1 MTDIITRLKLESS
14 EYDNRIKRAT
24 QGLLQMEQECR
35 KVGGTLAVLE
45 KDQLDFVRG
54 LGQMETVSRSAR
66 GKVSELTSAFTEL
79 SVQYK
84 RLSDE
89 EKKGDYGKALSASL
103 DQLKVRIKDARTDL
117 IDVEKELKGMGDAE
131 KIAADGGVDFSSVL
145 NQLGSQLGINTNL
158 LNMVTTGTIA
168 TTAAVTAGVAAVA
181 AATKAWA
188 DYNDEINRQ
197 NTMTTVVTGLK
208 GDAADELTM
217 GVRAL
222 ARTYDVDF
230 RQAIEA
236 ANTLMQQFG
245 VTGEQALSLLQ
256 DGMQGMIAG
265 DGGKLLSMIQ
275 QYAPSFR
282 DAGIEASQLVA
293 IIQNSEGGLFTE
305 QNMNAIV
312 MGIRNIRHQTKA
324 TRDAL
329 AGLGIDG
336 EEMTRK
342 LNDGTMTVFEALQEV
357 AGAIDN
363 VRSGSD
369 EAGAVMQNVFGRQGT
384 MAGTKLGEA
393 IATLNTNLQET
404 KKQTGELGES
414 FVRLNEANLRLERTM
429 QEIFGMTGW
438 EDMSNTIKTQFAE
451 SLSDALQYLIDVR
464 DALNGIGSYD
474 SFETLADAARRFV
487 PALWPI
493 LKGLQE
499 MKGLL
504 NDIKSAWNGITGNTP
519 EQQQPQQQTTQQ
531 KPVQNGYQVTTDKNG
546 KVVRES
552 RIVNGEKKD
561 VAEQPKQQ
569 TNQRTYEQVKADL
582 DRAKKELENAKDA
595 ISRGTAK
602 SLVDYYEQELKRIPK
617 QDVKQDTKNTN
628 TNFTS
633 TTTKKDTWAP
643 IEMKPVEAMEIKG
656 RSINDVTKEIQ
667 QAQAQFNAAGDEMG
681 RAMAKSM
688 LEALKA
694 EKDAMMAEGDVK
706 KGGFADAYNYD
717 FGKDIK
723 KLETKP
729 ADNLVKSGKATA
741 EAWREAAS
749 AIGSVGNALS
759 GLEDPS
765 AKIVGTVGQAIAQI
779 ALGFAQASAA
789 DSKLGVFGWIAS
801 VAGGLGTML
810 STISAIHNATGYAN
824 GGVVKY
830 DGGGGVIPGN
840 SFSGD
845 NLRMIGVNS
854 GEIIM
859 NVAQGNNVANALLSR
874 QQGGSVDVQP
884 WVDGERVFLGMNNS
898 LQRKGRG
905 EIVTTSMLKQK
916 GIL

>member
-1 MTDIITRLKLESS
+1 MADVITRLKLESS
-14 EYDNRIKRAT
+14 EYDSRIKRAT

-84 RLSDE
+84 HLSDE

-131 KIAADGGVDFSSVL
+131 KIAADGGIDFSSVL
-145 NQLGSQLGINTNL
+145 NQLGNQLGINTNL

-197 NTMTTVVTGLK
+197 STMTTVVTGLK
-208 GDAADELTM
+208 GDASENLTI

-230 RQAIEA
+230 REAINA
-236 ANTLMQQFG
+236 ANTLIQQFG
-245 VTGEQALSLLQ
+245 VSGEQALSLLQ

-293 IIQNSEGGLFTE
+293 VIQNSEGGLFTD
-305 QNMNAIV
+305 QNMQAIV
-312 MGIRNIRHQTKA
+312 MGIRNIRLMTKQTS
-324 TRDAL
+324 DAL
-329 AGLGIDG
+329 AQLGIDG
-336 EEMTRK
+336 QEMSRK
-342 LNDGTMTVFEALQEV
+342 LEDGSMTIFEALRQV
-357 AGAIDN
+357 SGAIDN
-363 VRSGSD
+363 VDSGSKA
-369 EAGAVMQNVFGRQGT
+369 AGEVMQSVFGRQGT

-393 IATLNTNLQET
+393 IATLNTNLEET

-429 QEIFGMTGW
+429 QEIFGMSGW

-464 DALNGIGSYD
+464 DALNDIGSYD

-504 NDIKSAWNGITGNTP
+504 NDIESAWNGITGNTEP
-519 EQQQPQQQTTQQ
+519 PKEQPQTTQQ

-546 KVVRES
+546 TVVS
-552 RIVNGEKKD
+552 TTRIVNGEKKD
-561 VAEQPKQQ
+561 VSEQPTQQ

-582 DRAKKELENAKDA
+582 DRAKKELENAKDS
-595 ISRGTAK
+595 ISKGAAK
-602 SLVDYYEQELKRIPK
+602 SLVDYYEQELKRLPK
-617 QDVKQDTKNTN
+617 PEVKQETKTTTTTN
-628 TNFTS
+628 TI
-633 TTTKKDTWAP
+633 TTNKNVWEP
-643 IEMKPVEAMEIKG
+643 IEMKPVEAVEIKG
-656 RSINDVTKEIQ
+656 RSVNDVNADLSK
-667 QAQAQFNAAGDEMG
+667 AKSDYNAAGDEFG
-681 RAMAKSM
+681 RAAAQAMIDKYQ
-688 LEALKA
+688 A
-694 EKDAMMAEGDVK
+694 ELTVIKNESTP
-706 KGGFADAYNYD
+706 FADAYKYD
-717 FGKDIK
+717 FGKVADKIK
-723 KLETKP
+723 SDAENNKGKGNENLGKELE
-729 ADNLVKSGKATA
+729 KAAKTA
-741 EAWREAAS
+741 SSIEGGIES
-749 AIGSVGNALS
+749 I
-759 GLEDPS
+759 
-765 AKIVGTVGQAIAQI
+765 
-779 ALGFAQASAA
+779 
-789 DSKLGVFGWIAS
+789 
-801 VAGGLGTML
+801 AGGLEGLGAELPAELKNIFGGVQSMISIMSGI
-810 STISAIHNATGYAN
+810 STILLTIEALSHVQTATSAIPFFSGGGIVRAAN
-824 GGVVKY
+824 GYTV
-830 DGGGGVIPGN
+830 PGN
-840 SFSGD
+840 FGYDAVPSLLTSGEVVLNRAQQGNIVSQMMD
-845 NLRMIGVNS
+845 SRMNGGAASTPSYVRGEDIWLGVN
-854 GEIIM
+854 
-859 NVAQGNNVANALLSR
+859 N
-874 QQGGSVDVQP
+874 
-884 WVDGERVFLGMNNS
+884 FLKRS
-898 LQRKGRG
+898 GRG
-905 EIVTTSMLKQK
+905 EIVTSRK
-916 GIL
+916 

>member
-1 MTDIITRLKLESS
+1 MAKSVLE
-14 EYDNRIKRAT
+14 
-24 QGLLQMEQECR
+24 
-35 KVGGTLAVLE
+35 LAVGTGQWDAGLKKAKSALDNFTQAGGGLQQSLAKDSE
-45 KDQLDFVRG
+45 KMQQFVRMM
-54 LGQMETVSRSAR
+54 GQMESNAKTAKGQMNDYKSAIEQLTMQYNRMTDAQKKTV
-66 GKVSELTSAFTEL
+66 G
-79 SVQYK
+79 Q
-84 RLSDE
+84 
-89 EKKGDYGKALSASL
+89 DYLKSI
-103 DQLKVRIKDARTDL
+103 DQLKVKYQSVSAEIQEMNRSLNQVDT
-117 IDVEKELKGMGDAE
+117 GMSGASVATSDWS
-131 KIAADGGVDFSSVL
+131 GVL

-168 TTAAVTAGVAAVA
+168 TTAAVTAGAAAVA
-181 AATKAWA
+181 MATKAWV

-197 NTMTTVVTGLK
+197 NTMTTVVTGLN

-429 QEIFGMTGW
+429 QEIFGMSGW
-438 EDMSNTIKTQFAE
+438 EDMNNFLKADLANTLSDILDFLGDIKTAISE
-451 SLSDALQYLIDVR
+451 VGTSDGFEALCNVLDNMVIPKLTGVTDRLRQIKGFID
-464 DALNGIGSYD
+464 
-474 SFETLADAARRFV
+474 
-487 PALWPI
+487 
-493 LKGLQE
+493 GL
-499 MKGLL
+499 
-504 NDIKSAWNGITGNTP
+504 TGNTP

-667 QAQAQFNAAGDEMG
+667 QAKAQFNAAGDEMG

>member
-1 MTDIITRLKLESS
+1 
-14 EYDNRIKRAT
+14 
-24 QGLLQMEQECR
+24 
-35 KVGGTLAVLE
+35 
-45 KDQLDFVRG
+45 
-54 LGQMETVSRSAR
+54 
-66 GKVSELTSAFTEL
+66 
-79 SVQYK
+79 
-84 RLSDE
+84 
-89 EKKGDYGKALSASL
+89 
-103 DQLKVRIKDARTDL
+103 
-117 IDVEKELKGMGDAE
+117 
-131 KIAADGGVDFSSVL
+131 
-145 NQLGSQLGINTNL
+145 
-158 LNMVTTGTIA
+158 
-168 TTAAVTAGVAAVA
+168 VA

-222 ARTYDVDF
+222 ARTYDVDY

-312 MGIRNIRHQTKA
+312 MGIRNIRLMTKQTS
-324 TRDAL
+324 DAL
-329 AGLGIDG
+329 AQLGIDG

-342 LNDGTMTVFEALQEV
+342 LNDGSMTIFEAMQQVSEAIEN
-357 AGAIDN
+357 AGSSSQA
-363 VRSGSD
+363 VGQ
-369 EAGAVMQNVFGRQGT
+369 VMQTVFGRQGT
-384 MAGTKLGEA
+384 AAGTNLGKA
-393 IATLNTNLQET
+393 IAQLNTNLQET

-464 DALNGIGSYD
+464 DALNDIGSYD

-487 PALWPI
+487 PALWPL

-519 EQQQPQQQTTQQ
+519 EPPKPQQQTNQQ

-546 KVVRES
+546 KVVATT

-561 VAEQPKQQ
+561 VEQPKQQ
-569 TNQRTYEQVKADL
+569 TNQRTYQDVKADL
-582 DRAKKELENAKDA
+582 DRAKKELENAKDS
-595 ISRGTAK
+595 ISRGSAK
-602 SLVDYYEQELKRIPK
+602 SLVDYYEQELKRLPK
-617 QDVKQDTKNTN
+617 QDVKQDTDTPPTN
-628 TNFTS
+628 TI
-633 TTTKKDTWAP
+633 TTNKNVWEP
-643 IEMKPVEAMEIKG
+643 IAMTPVESIPIKG

-688 LEALKA
+688 IEALKA
-694 EKDAMMAEGDVK
+694 EKDAMINEGDVT
-706 KGGFADAYNYD
+706 KGGFADAYSHD

-729 ADNLVKSGKATA
+729 ADDLVKSGKATA
-741 EAWREAAS
+741 EAWREAAG

-789 DSKLGVFGWIAS
+789 DSKLGVFGWIAA

-810 STISAIHNATGYAN
+810 ATISAIHNATGYAN

-859 NVAQGNNVANALLSR
+859 NVAQGNNVANALVSR

-884 WVDGERVFLGMNNS
+884 WVDGETLYLGMKNS
-898 LQRKGRG
+898 LQRKGKG

>member
-1 MTDIITRLKLESS
+1 MADVITRLKLESS
-14 EYDNRIKRAT
+14 EYDSRIKRAT

-103 DQLKVRIKDARTDL
+103 DQLKVRIKDAKTDL

-145 NQLGSQLGINTNL
+145 NQLGGQLGINTNM

-197 NTMTTVVTGLK
+197 STMTTVVTGLK
-208 GDAADELTM
+208 GDASEELTM

-305 QNMNAIV
+305 QNMQAIV

-357 AGAIDN
+357 AGAIDD

-464 DALNGIGSYD
+464 DALNDIGSYD

-487 PALWPI
+487 PALWPV

-504 NDIKSAWNGITGNTP
+504 NDIESAWNEITGNTP
-519 EQQQPQQQTTQQ
+519 EPPKAQQQTNQQ

-546 KVVRES
+546 TVVS
-552 RIVNGEKKD
+552 TTRIVNGEKKD

-582 DRAKKELENAKDA
+582 DRARKELENAKDS
-595 ISRGTAK
+595 ISRGSAK
-602 SLVDYYEQELKRIPK
+602 SLVDYYEQELKRLPK
-617 QDVKQDTKNTN
+617 PEVKQENKTTN
-628 TNFTS
+628 TTNTI
-633 TTTKKDTWAP
+633 TTNKKVWEP
-643 IEMKPVEAMEIKG
+643 IAMTPVESIPIQG

-688 LEALKA
+688 IEALKA
-694 EKDAMMAEGDVK
+694 EKDAMMNEGDVK
-706 KGGFADAYNYD
+706 KGGFAEAYNYD

-729 ADNLVKSGKATA
+729 AGDLVKSGKATA

-884 WVDGERVFLGMNNS
+884 WVDGERVFLGMSNS
-898 LQRKGRG
+898 LQRKGKG

>member
-1 MTDIITRLKLESS
+1 MSDLITRLKLESS
-14 EYDNRIKRAT
+14 EYDSRIKRAT

-103 DQLKVRIKDARTDL
+103 DQLKVRIKEAKTDL
-117 IDVEKELKGMGDAE
+117 IDVEKELKGLGDAE

-222 ARTYDVDF
+222 ARTYDVDY

-293 IIQNSEGGLFTE
+293 IIQNSEGGIFTD
-305 QNMNAIV
+305 QNMSAIT
-312 MGIRNIRHQTKA
+312 MGIKNIRLMTKQTSE
-324 TRDAL
+324 AL
-329 AGLGIDG
+329 AQLGIDG

-342 LNDGTMTVFEALQEV
+342 LNDGSMTIFEAMQQVSEAIEN
-357 AGAIDN
+357 AGSSSQA
-363 VRSGSD
+363 VGQ
-369 EAGAVMQNVFGRQGT
+369 VMQTVFGRQGT
-384 MAGTKLGEA
+384 AAGTNLGKA
-393 IATLNTNLQET
+393 IAQLNTNLQET

-429 QEIFGMTGW
+429 QEIFGMSGW

-464 DALNGIGSYD
+464 DALNDIGSYD

-487 PALWPI
+487 PALWPL

-504 NDIKSAWNGITGNTP
+504 NDIESAWNGITGNTP
-519 EQQQPQQQTTQQ
+519 ESPKPQQQTTQQ

-546 KVVRES
+546 KVVS
-552 RIVNGEKKD
+552 TTRIVNGQKFD
-561 VAEQPKQQ
+561 VTEQPKQQ
-569 TNQRTYEQVKADL
+569 TNQRTYGQVKADL
-582 DRAKKELENAKDA
+582 DRAKKELENAKDS
-595 ISRGTAK
+595 ISKVSAK
-602 SLVDYYEQELKRIPK
+602 SLVDYYEQELKKLPK
-617 QDVKQDTKNTN
+617 PDVKPKTTDTKP
-628 TNFTS
+628 TS

-643 IEMKPVEAMEIKG
+643 IEMKPVELLPIQG
-656 RSINDVTKEIQ
+656 RSVNDVTNEIQ

-688 LEALKA
+688 IEALKA
-694 EKDAMMAEGDVK
+694 EKDAMMNEGDVT
-706 KGGFADAYNYD
+706 KGGFADAYSHD

-729 ADNLVKSGKATA
+729 ADDLVKSGKATA
-741 EAWREAAS
+741 EAWREAAG

-789 DSKLGVFGWIAS
+789 DSKLGVFGWIAA

-884 WVDGERVFLGMNNS
+884 WVDGETLYLGMKNS
-898 LQRKGRG
+898 LQRKGKG